1 MPTVQVTETIH
12 HDLAQNNEDF
22 NRIQSLPIHRYFFK
36 DSSDDFLSR
45 IENNHSFGQ
54 RIYYQLIRKGYN
66 LHTRSFNSFSDKERD
81 LRENFESH
89 LKNKY
94 GSNAFDYVMNRLNL
108 TDNIISKRK
117 ITAGF
122 KLAQQYTNSRILTE
136 FSPAINNC
144 RIIQEK
150 IESIAHISKQYN
162 FNDILENTVK
172 MNNIIVEKVSNQD
185 SSNILIL
192 LGYTNMCYLKLLNQL
207 SDRMASDIDLDKHS
221 EIHLPHDLLVKLQ
234 NKIIDNFNKQ
244 EIIFN
249 VDVFVTKSKEL
260 KELKELK
267 DNLNKVTNNTKAE
280 IISELVLSVASE
292 ISKQPLNENID
303 LHYHL
308 DLFHSLL
315 HIDLDSDQKPIIK
328 SNPYVLNKSIDNIL
342 INVNDIISEN
352 KLNQNLKK
360 NIINNINKSD
370 FFMLSNKPSPEII
383 LKEEYINKITEEKKG
398 DILLEKETLSKLSE
412 LIFLSEFNKFKY
424 NILMF
429 LDEVIANK
437 ISKIEKNLDPSI
449 KKGIIKQAKNIYT
462 ADDDAN
468 KIILITKLKEKI
480 IDSNDIITTN
490 QDIVDFISKKIFK
503 SQDRIIT
510 LEKLRTFL
518 HSEHSESLLQRARNN
533 IESR

>member
-12 HDLAQNNEDF
+12 HDLSQNNEDV
-22 NRIQSLPIHRYFFK
+22 NRIQSLPLHRYFFK

-45 IENNHSFGQ
+45 TESNHSFGQ

-66 LHTRSFNSFSDKERD
+66 LHTRSFNSFSNKEKD
-81 LRENFESH
+81 LRESFEAH

-94 GSNAFDYVMNRLNL
+94 GSNSFDYVMSRLNL

-122 KLAQQYTNSRILTE
+122 KLAQQYTNSRILNE

-144 RIIQEK
+144 RILQEK

-192 LGYTNMCYLKLLNQL
+192 LGYANMCYLKLLNQL
-207 SDRMASDIDLDKHS
+207 ADRMASDIDLVKHS
-221 EIHLPHDLLVKLQ
+221 EIHLPNDLLLKLQ

-244 EIIFN
+244 EAIFN
-249 VDVFVTKSKEL
+249 ADVFVTKL
-260 KELKELK
+260 QELK
-267 DNLNKVTNNTKAE
+267 DSLNKNKVTNNIKAE

-292 ISKQPLNENID
+292 ISKHSLNGNID

-308 DLFHSLL
+308 DLFNSLL
-315 HIDLDSDQKPIIK
+315 YIDLDSNKKPIIK
-328 SNPYVLNKSIDNIL
+328 PNPYVLNKSIDNIL
-342 INVNDIISEN
+342 INISNIISEN
-352 KLNQNLKK
+352 KLNQKLKR
-360 NIINNINKSD
+360 NIIDNINKSD
-370 FFMLSNKPSPEII
+370 FFILSNKPNPEII
-383 LKEEYINKITEEKKG
+383 LKDEYINKITEEKKG
-398 DILLEKETLSKLSE
+398 DALLKKETLSKLSE
-412 LIFLSEFNKFKY
+412 LIFSSEFNKFKY

-429 LDEVIANK
+429 LDEIIASK
-437 ISKIEKNLDPSI
+437 ISKIEENLDPSI
-449 KKGIIKQAKNIYT
+449 KKGIIKQARNIYT

-468 KIILITKLKEKI
+468 KIIMITKLKEKI

-490 QDIVDFISKKIFK
+490 QHIVDFISRKIFK